1 MSDGD
6 QVATE
11 MRLGVQNMAMVAIIT
26 ARGGSKRI
34 PRKNVKAFMGRPMIA
49 YAIAA
54 AKESGL
60 LDEVMVS
67 TDDAEIAEIA
77 KANGAAVPF
86 LRSAATAND
95 FATTN
100 DVLTEVLAEY
110 AKLGRTFDAFCCIY
124 PCVPFLTGEL
134 LRVAGETFAASGA
147 RGLVPVVRY
156 SYPIQRAL
164 VRDSAGFISF
174 REPENAA
181 KRSQDLQPTFH
192 DAGMFYFATAAAF
205 AERGGIPTDSLAM
218 FELPEARVQDIDT
231 EEDWKMAEMKYRM
244 MEEEGIGG

>member
-1 MSDGD
+1 
-6 QVATE
+6 
-11 MRLGVQNMAMVAIIT
+11 MRLGVQNMATVAIIT

-54 AKESGL
+54 AKDSGL
-60 LDEVMVS
+60 FDEVMVS

-77 KANGAAVPF
+77 KAHGAAVPF

-100 DVLTEVLAEY
+100 DVLKEVLGEY
-110 AKLGRTFDAFCCIY
+110 AKRGRTFESFCCIY

-134 LRVAGETFAASGA
+134 LKEAGKTFAASGA
-147 RGLVPVVRY
+147 KGLVPVVRY

-164 VRDSAGFISF
+164 VRDAAGLVSF

-181 KRSQDLQPTFH
+181 KRSQDLEPTFH
-192 DAGMFYFATAAAF
+192 DAGMFYFSTAAAF
-205 AERGGIPTDSLAM
+205 AEDGGIPREGLSM
-218 FELPEARVQDIDT
+218 FELPEERVQDIDT
-231 EEDWKMAEMKYRM
+231 EADWQMAEMKYKM
-244 MEEEGIGG
+244 MEAAK

>member
-1 MSDGD
+1 
-6 QVATE
+6 

-34 PRKNVKAFMGRPMIA
+34 PRKNVKVFMGRPMIA

-60 LDEVMVS
+60 FDEVMVS
-67 TDDAEIAEIA
+67 TDDAEIAELA
-77 KANGAAVPF
+77 REHGAAVPF

-100 DVLTEVLAEY
+100 DVLKEVLGEY
-110 AKLGRTFDAFCCIY
+110 AKRGRTFESFCCIY

-134 LRVAGETFAASGA
+134 LKEAGETFAAAGA
-147 RGLVPVVRY
+147 KGLVPVVRY

-164 VRDSAGFISF
+164 VRDEGGFISF

-181 KRSQDLQPTFH
+181 RRSQDLEPTFH
-192 DAGMFYFATAAAF
+192 DAGMFYFSTVAAF
-205 AERGGIPTDSLAM
+205 AERGGIPTDRLAM
-218 FELPEARVQDIDT
+218 FELPEERVQDIDT
-231 EEDWKMAEMKYRM
+231 EADWQMAEIKYKM
-244 MEEEGIGG
+244 MEAVK